1 MTATFKLFADKMGG
15 SPSSEYIGSKGDLFY
30 NQDTGDTRLSD
41 GETAGG
47 TQPTV
52 SSVKFNL
59 NGTIDPKV
67 PGVLAWNSIEDCL
80 EVSQLDNTTLQIGV
94 EQYVQIKN
102 NTGSTILNGTVV
114 QFAGVEDGGNPVP
127 TIMPFIANPNATP
140 LYLIGVLTNDIPHNG
155 KGRVT
160 VFGKVRDLN
169 TTGSDVGEV
178 WNHGDLLWGH
188 PTMAGKMTNVKP
200 TAPNVVTSIA
210 AVLEVSLTA
219 GVILVRPTIFPRLFY
234 GNFYDTTNQTIPVIN
249 TPYEVKFNNTD
260 IASGFSVVNNTRITA
275 SNSGLYNFKFSLQV
289 TSTNSSA
296 SYFWIWYRKNGVD
309 VQHSA
314 TKLSISSNAIVLA
327 PSWSFIVS
335 MASNDYFELMWA
347 ADKDSVQ
354 LSAPVATAFCPA
366 TPSATLSV
374 SQVNL

>member
-1 MTATFKLFADKMGG
+1 MTTTFKLFADKMGG
-15 SPSSEYIGSKGDLFY
+15 TASSDYIGTEGDVFYNKYSGDL
-30 NQDTGDTRLSD
+30 RLSN
-41 GETAGG
+41 GVKSGG
-47 TQPTV
+47 IQPTLT
-52 SSVKFNL
+52 SVKL
-59 NGTIDPKV
+59 DLSGSIDEQV
-67 PGVLAWNSIEDCL
+67 PGMLSWNPIEDCID
-80 EVSQLDNTTLQIGV
+80 VRQSDNTTLQVGL

-102 NTGSTILNGTVV
+102 ATGSTVTNGTVV
-114 QFAGVEDGGNPVP
+114 QFGGVEDGGNPVP
-127 TIMPFIANPNATP
+127 TIAPFIADPNATP
-140 LYLIGVLTNDIPHNG
+140 LYLIGVLTNDIPNNG

-169 TTGSDVGEV
+169 TTGSDVGET

-210 AVLEVSLTA
+210 AVLEVHATA

-234 GNFYDTTNQTIPVIN
+234 GKFHDTTNQTIPAIN
-249 TPYEVKFNNTD
+249 TPYAVKFNTTD
-260 IASGFSVVNNTRITA
+260 IASGFSVVNNTKITA
-275 SNSGLYNFKFSLQV
+275 AISGLYNFQFSLQV

-296 SYFWIWYRKNGVD
+296 TYFWVWYRKNGVD
-309 VQHSA
+309 VPHSA

-327 PSWSFIVS
+327 PSWNFVVS

-347 ADKDSVQ
+347 ADKDTVQ
-354 LSAPVATAFCPA
+354 LSAPAATAFCPS
-366 TPSATLSV
+366 TPSASISV